1 LSPDG
6 EPLLNTTP
14 EPPDLSAFV
23 ASLTSAWRDGEV
35 RPTFSIEAKPRY
47 LRGLQRVAQADVV
60 QLDAKGPAVVT
71 QSAAQILASA
81 EKASERPQLIY
92 AERGT
97 RAFHA
102 LNMVWPM
109 VCWRLERCPNITATQ
124 LFEEL
129 CAQFPGRFHPWHD
142 RRLMKRVKA
151 WRRDA
156 RARGVVIGPRKH
168 RYPTKRARGQR
179 VYPDR
184 LKDHWPEMLKCLEDR
199 PDQTAKELLVEFQA
213 RYPGFYKAS
222 HLRTLRR
229 RVQAWR
235 REAIQR
241 LIFRMK
247 ELTEDVTGSSA
258 EQSLALSQ

>member
-1 LSPDG
+1 
-6 EPLLNTTP
+6 
-14 EPPDLSAFV
+14 V
-23 ASLTSAWRDGEV
+23 V
-35 RPTFSIEAKPRY
+35 
-47 LRGLQRVAQADVV
+47 QRDVV
-60 QLDAKGPAVVT
+60 QIDTKGPAVVT
-71 QSAAQILASA
+71 QSPAQIPLSASP
-81 EKASERPQLIY
+81 EKAPERPQLIY

-102 LNMVWPM
+102 LHMVWPL
-109 VCWRLERCPNITATQ
+109 VCWRLERCPNITSAQ

-199 PDQTAKELLVEFQA
+199 PDQTAKELLVEFQM
-213 RYPGFYKAS
+213 RYPGFYNAS
-222 HLRTLRR
+222 NLRTLRR
-229 RVQAWR
+229 RVQEWR
-235 REAIQR
+235 RVSGVNWHCRRRLSFLPVLRLHQR
-241 LIFRMK
+241 STVGPSDAGGVRGSVRYMFNGIK
-247 ELTEDVTGSSA
+247 DVPGAQLSS
-258 EQSLALSQ
+258 